1 MAVGLSFFALL
12 LTGVPIA
19 FVLAASALIYVA
31 VSGNTVLFQ
40 SYPSQFFGGLESYG
54 LLALPLF
61 ILLGELMNEGG
72 IGRRLMTLAMA
83 MMGQVRG
90 GLAYVNLAANVMMA
104 SILGSTVAQIVVMS
118 RLAVPEMDRAGYPRD
133 VSMSITA
140 AAGMLAPI
148 IPPSMLFIVY
158 GVIAQISIGDLF
170 IAGIVPGLL
179 LAAAFLV
186 VIAVLGRI
194 HGFPTNEKMSWNARL
209 KAVADALPAALI
221 PITIV
226 GSILGGLATPTEA
239 AAMAAI
245 VSILIGKFVYRELE
259 ISHLGPAFV
268 RAARS
273 SAVVLFVIAA
283 AGVFSW
289 VITFE
294 NIPTLVADWLQDL
307 TTSPIV
313 FLLVLNLLLL
323 LVGMIIDPIPALI
336 LIVPVLLPVA
346 TDVYQ
351 INATHFGV
359 IICLNLAAGLLTPPV
374 GTGLFTAALMSG
386 IKAERIALLVAPFLA
401 AAAAV
406 IVLLVLFPGL
416 MSLI

>member
-170 IAGIVPGLL
+170 IAGIVPGFL

-209 KAVADALPAALI
+209 KAVVDALPAALI

-294 NIPTLVADWLQDL
+294 NIPTLVADWLQGL

-351 INATHFGV
+351 ISATHFGV

>member
-40 SYPSQFFGGLESYG
+40 SYPSQLFGGLESYG

-72 IGRRLMTLAMA
+72 IGRRLMALAMA

-170 IAGIVPGLL
+170 IAGIVPGFL

-186 VIAVLGRI
+186 VIAILGRI
-194 HGFPTNEKMSWNARL
+194 HGFPANEKMSWNARL
-209 KAVADALPAALI
+209 KAVVDALPAALI

-294 NIPTLVADWLQDL
+294 NIPTLVADWLQGL

-351 INATHFGV
+351 ISAIHFGV